1 MKLVFRD
8 HSPAGNGAGARS
20 SAILALAGGR
30 SSALRSDFALVFS
43 ALVYRG
49 WHALSSPKRF

>member
-8 HSPAGNGAGARS
+8 HSPVGNGAGARS

-30 SSALRSDFALVFS
+30 SSALRSDFASVFS

-49 WHALSSPKRF
+49 